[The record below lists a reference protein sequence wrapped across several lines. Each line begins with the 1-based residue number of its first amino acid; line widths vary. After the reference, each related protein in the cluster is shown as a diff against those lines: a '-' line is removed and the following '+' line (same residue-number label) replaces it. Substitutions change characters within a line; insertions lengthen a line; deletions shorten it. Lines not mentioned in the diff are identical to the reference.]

1 MLKLSALF
9 SRKVLICLVVS
20 LTALLAGCGYLP
32 PSRSVPEDRQSPL
45 FKAPALASEVV
56 ATEATTGSTPEPT
69 QVPNCKN
76 DLEYIQ
82 DLSIPDGTQL
92 SPLKVIEKEWK
103 VKNSGTCNWNSSYSV
118 RLISGSEL
126 GAETTQALVPARN
139 GTEAI
144 IRIEF
149 TAPTEPGKYTA
160 TWQAYDPDGQPFGEW
175 LSIDIAVTTP

>member
-1 MLKLSALF
+1 MHKLPVLF
-9 SRKVLICLVVS
+9 FRKVFICSVVS

-56 ATEATTGSTPEPT
+56 TTETPFDSTPEPT
-69 QVPNCKN
+69 QIANCKN

-103 VKNSGTCNWNSSYSV
+103 VKNSGTCNWNDSYSV
-118 RLISGSEL
+118 RLISGSDL

-160 TWQAYDPDGQPFGEW
+160 TWQAYGPDGQPFGEW
-175 LSIDIAVTTP
+175 FSIDIAVTSP